1 MLLKREDKGKI
12 FKEGMRIG
20 IMKKLTLDSV
30 KVKGEIIANDSL
42 IERILSDQ
50 FTFHYIPNGRVSQG
64 KGNIRISTNSNLT
77 KLVQIDYPEVTLSC
91 EADHRSYIVTCE
103 YLMER
108 ERQEKF
114 DICSISSSSVYKG
127 DNGILFFGGATNLG
141 KSSCALELMDNHYT
155 FFSDEKTL
163 LNLKNGLMVGG
174 SRGIP
179 LRKEIIKKRFMNNK
193 DGFKEI
199 ACDESKTPKVR
210 LVILP
215 HLDHGLKEPI
225 ITQFAPL
232 DLFWHLTKEFSRR
245 IRGDTKFVNY
255 FEYLLPS
262 LDTEELAQKRI
273 AMTKDFI
280 KEIKGFYFQGDLSQ
294 LTKFVNDNL

>member
-1 MLLKREDKGKI
+1 
-12 FKEGMRIG
+12 
-20 IMKKLTLDSV
+20 
-30 KVKGEIIANDSL
+30 
-42 IERILSDQ
+42 
-50 FTFHYIPNGRVSQG
+50 
-64 KGNIRISTNSNLT
+64 
-77 KLVQIDYPEVTLSC
+77 
-91 EADHRSYIVTCE
+91 
-103 YLMER
+103 
-108 ERQEKF
+108 
-114 DICSISSSSVYKG
+114 
-127 DNGILFFGGATNLG
+127 
-141 KSSCALELMDNHYT
+141 
-155 FFSDEKTL
+155 
-163 LNLKNGLMVGG
+163 MVGG

-232 DLFWHLTKEFSRR
+232 DLFWHLIKEFSRR

>member
-1 MLLKREDKGKI
+1 
-12 FKEGMRIG
+12 
-20 IMKKLTLDSV
+20 MKQLIIKSV
-30 KVKGEIIANDSL
+30 NVKGEITAQDSL
-42 IERILSDQ
+42 IEKILSDS
-50 FTFHYIPNGRVSQG
+50 FTFHYIPNGIISKG
-64 KGNIRISTNSNLT
+64 KGSVKVYTDSNLK
-77 KLVQIDYPEVTLSC
+77 KLVQMEYPEAILSGD
-91 EADHRSYIVTCE
+91 ADNRSYVVLCE

-108 ERQEKF
+108 ERQDKLG
-114 DICSISSSSVYKG
+114 ICSISSSSVYKG
-127 DNGILFFGGATNLG
+127 DKGILFFGGATNLG
-141 KSSCALELMDNHYT
+141 KSTCALELVDNGYT

-163 LNLKNGLMVGG
+163 LNLEKGLMMGG

-179 LRKEIIKKRFMNNK
+179 LRKEIIKKRFVN
-193 DGFKEI
+193 DSGSFKEI
-199 ACDESKTPKVR
+199 KCDEYKKPKVE

-225 ITQFAPL
+225 INQFAPL

-273 AMTKDFI
+273 SMTKDFV
-280 KEIKGFYFQGDLSQ
+280 KEVEGFYFQGSTDQ
-294 LTKFVNDNL
+294 LVKFVKGRI